1 MRKLKLQVQI
11 TVDGFVAGPNGE
23 LDWMN
28 MAMDE
33 GFINYVTE
41 LTDSSD
47 TILMG
52 RKLAEGFI
60 PYWTAVVGNADDPQ
74 RPFGLKM
81 VEKPKVVFSKTLG
94 KSNWENTTVVNGDLS
109 SEVKKLKEQQG
120 NDIIVYGGSS
130 FVSSLIKE
138 GLIDEF
144 HLFVNPVA
152 LGNGM
157 PIFRQLG
164 ATQKLKLVKATPLT
178 TGSVILFYVRA

>member
-1 MRKLKLQVQI
+1 MRKLKLQVQM
-11 TVDGFVAGPNGE
+11 TADGFMAGPNGE

-33 GFINYVTE
+33 GFISYVTE

-60 PYWTAVVGNADDPQ
+60 PYWTNVVANADDPQ
-74 RPFGLKM
+74 RPFGQKM
-81 VEKPKVVFSKTLG
+81 VDKPKVVFSKTL
-94 KSNWENTTVVNGDLS
+94 STSSWANTTVANGDLAT
-109 SEVKKLKEQQG
+109 EVKKLKEQKG
-120 NDIIVYGGSS
+120 KDIIVYGGSS

-144 HLFVNPVA
+144 HLFVNPVV

-157 PIFRQLG
+157 AIFRQLD

-178 TGSVILFYVRA
+178 TGSVILFYVKG